1 MKSYVTIRPNSLTNP
16 SDDYLVVEYGHWSAF
31 RNGEVSRLVPKS
43 THADAADA
51 HNAAVELNR
60 DVVLG

>member
-1 MKSYVTIRPNSLTNP
+1 MKSYVTLTPNSLTNP
-16 SDDYLVVEYGHWSAF
+16 TDKYLVVEYGHWSAF
-31 RNGEVSRLVPKS
+31 RNGGVSRLVPQS
-43 THADAADA
+43 VHDDYADA